1 MIVLPKLC
9 LLGLLSAEASPSV
22 AVTAAHALVTLPPRA
37 AAQHQNP
44 KPVQFKSGGSSPT
57 GGTPEP
63 GSILLLVGGALGYG
77 AWRLQQRKGTSETK
91 EN

>member
-9 LLGLLSAEASPSV
+9 LLSLLGAEASPSPV
-22 AVTAAHALVTLPPRA
+22 PTLHALVGLPAYASAP
-37 AAQHQNP
+37 QQSP
-44 KPVQFKSGGSSPT
+44 KPVQFKSGSSSPT

-77 AWRLQQRKGTSETK
+77 AWRLQKRKGAAESK
-91 EN
+91 ES